1 MSVDNLND
9 NKKPIYKKDPALTA
23 RILTAV
29 ILAPLAILGV
39 LYLSTPVFA
48 AGLGVVLLLGTW
60 EWSRIIGVQRRRFR
74 TIVVFVNATLIGLS
88 WYFLAH
94 TNYVYIAEIGALWWC
109 LALLWLRRV
118 TFAQTKTLANAELK
132 MFVGSLLMLPAWCA
146 AVLLHES
153 EQGPRW
159 TLFLFALI
167 WCADIGAYFTGRKFG
182 NKKLA
187 PQISPGKTREGVYG
201 ALAASALFA
210 IAFGLWTG
218 KSVPD
223 AFLLM
228 GLGLLTVVFSI
239 VGDLFESLMKRHAN
253 LKDSG
258 TLLPGHGGVLDR
270 IDSLLAALPAF
281 VAGKVLLGL

>member
-1 MSVDNLND
+1 MSVD
-9 NKKPIYKKDPALTA
+9 KSAIYKKDPALVA

-39 LYLSTPVFA
+39 LYLSTPLFA
-48 AGLGVVLLLGTW
+48 AGLAFVLLLGIW
-60 EWSRIIGVQRRRFR
+60 EWSLIVGVRRLRFGFA
-74 TIVVFVNATLIGLS
+74 VVVVNTLLIGLC
-88 WYFLAH
+88 WYYLAH
-94 TNYVYIAEIGALWWC
+94 KNYLYIVAIGALWWC
-109 LALLWLRRV
+109 LAILWLKRI
-118 TFAQTKTLANAELK
+118 TFAQADIRANTLLK
-132 MFVGSLLMLPAWCA
+132 VSVGSLLVLPAWCA

-153 EQGPRW
+153 DNGARW

-182 NKKLA
+182 KKKLA
-187 PQISPGKTREGVYG
+187 PQISPGNTREGVYG
-201 ALAASALFA
+201 GLAASALFA
-210 IAFGLWTG
+210 IGFGLWTG
-218 KSVPD
+218 KSIPD

-228 GLGLLTVVFSI
+228 GLCLLTVVFSI

-253 LKDSG
+253 VKDSG

-270 IDSLLAALPAF
+270 IDSLLAALPVF